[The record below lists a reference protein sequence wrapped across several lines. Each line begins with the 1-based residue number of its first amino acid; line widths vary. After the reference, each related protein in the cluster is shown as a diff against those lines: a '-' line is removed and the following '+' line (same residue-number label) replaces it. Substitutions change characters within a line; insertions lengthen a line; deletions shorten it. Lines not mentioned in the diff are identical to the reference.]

1 MYNLYNIL
9 YIVRGRIGGREREGK
24 RKGEINILMLID
36 LWLIIKKE
44 RRWWK
49 EIGKRV
55 ILRID

>member
-1 MYNLYNIL
+1 MYNLYNIS

-44 RRWWK
+44 RR
-49 EIGKRV
+49 
-55 ILRID
+55 